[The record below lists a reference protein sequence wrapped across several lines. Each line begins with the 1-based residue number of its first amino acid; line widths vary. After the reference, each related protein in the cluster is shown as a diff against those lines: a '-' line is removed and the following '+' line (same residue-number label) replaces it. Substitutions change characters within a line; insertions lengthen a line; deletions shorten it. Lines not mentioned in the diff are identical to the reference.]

1 MCQLSDLGSGFP
13 LVQVQYCF
21 WGTIFLDPKEASA
34 ILFMFKFAKKG
45 ENESTLLCCRN
56 FKIHEQIF
64 LNRSGPGQV
73 TKQKPQ

>member
-1 MCQLSDLGSGFP
+1 MCQLSDLVSGFS

-45 ENESTLLCCRN
+45 ENESTLLCGRN
-56 FKIHEQIF
+56 FKIHEQLF